1 MGNVWYSGWEDNECY
16 YHSILEKHKN
26 LLEKMIKDRIF
37 SIGFY
42 DGKFFVSEE
51 CDGYYSHTLTKKE
64 AHELSELFHELENDI
79 EE

>member
-1 MGNVWYSGWEDNECY
+1 MYGIPDGKIMNAIITAYWK
-16 YHSILEKHKN
+16 SIRE
-26 LLEKMIKDRIF
+26 LLEKMIEDRIF